1 MIRWFTVAVTLLL
14 ATPAWAQINVRL
26 DMERE
31 RYLLYEPMTA
41 TVEISNYGASELQL
55 ADQESMPWLRFE
67 INRSNG
73 ERIGMVGPG
82 FLAGT
87 AALASGQAIAKS
99 ADLVAYYMIRA
110 PGKYRIRAM
119 VKVAGGSGS
128 FASRERT
135 IEVVAGRQL
144 LAKPA
149 GFKDDAGKDCLRN
162 YVVLET
168 RLVTQ
173 VWLYARTEDQPGDTI
188 YGVVPL
194 GEWVTFSAPTA
205 ETDRNGNFHVLH
217 QAQPRLFRY
226 SVISP
231 NSAVLRRELFS
242 NYNTVPQLKRT
253 EDGQVK
259 IVGGEN
265 VTRPPLQPPPSKTR

>member
-1 MIRWFTVAVTLLL
+1 MIRWFLVVVTLLL
-14 ATPAWAQINVRL
+14 AAPAWAQVTVRL

-41 TVEISNYGASELQL
+41 TVEIGNYGASEVQL

-82 FLAGT
+82 FLAG
-87 AALASGQAIAKS
+87 AVALAPGRAIAKS

-110 PGKYRIRAM
+110 PGKYRIRAL
-119 VKVAGGSGS
+119 VKIAGGSGS
-128 FASRERT
+128 FASRERSV
-135 IEVVAGRQL
+135 EVVGGRQI

-149 GFKDDAGKDCLRN
+149 GFKDESGKDCLRN

-168 RLVTQ
+168 RLATQ

-194 GEWVTFSAPTA
+194 GEWVTFSTPTA
-205 ETDRNGNFHVLH
+205 ETDRNGNLHVLH
-217 QAQPRLFRY
+217 QAQPRLYRY

-231 NSAVLRRELFS
+231 NSVVLKRELFS
-242 NYNTVPQLKRT
+242 NYNTVPQLQRT

-259 IVGGEN
+259 MVGGEN
-265 VTRPPLQPPPSKTR
+265 ITRPALQPPQPRTR